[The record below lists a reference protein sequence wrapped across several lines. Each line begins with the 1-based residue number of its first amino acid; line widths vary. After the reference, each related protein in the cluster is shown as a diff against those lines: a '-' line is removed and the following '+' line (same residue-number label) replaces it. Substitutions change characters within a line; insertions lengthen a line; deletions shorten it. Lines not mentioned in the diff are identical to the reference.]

1 MKKFLV
7 GSVASTLLI
16 CGAAYV
22 ALAHENPPATEN
34 AQVTFTVKQFRSLS
48 SPSDNGYIDALTA
61 LAPHP
66 AVTLA
71 DEDGLPTLHVKR
83 AVNIEISVDS
93 ADGTESYTPLGVY
106 FEQRTDGPNVKKDPD
121 GKINFAQWRSNNGTV
136 VINNKFIHQGRDGRY
151 EFFVIVRRASD
162 GEIGIIDPAIT
173 NDYGDEN

>member
-7 GSVASTLLI
+7 GSLVSALLVS
-16 CGAAYV
+16 GAAYV

-34 AQVTFTVKQFRSLS
+34 AQVTFTVKQFRSLT
-48 SPSDNGYIDALTA
+48 SPADHGYIDALTA

-71 DEDGLPTLHVKR
+71 DENGLPTIHVKR

-93 ADGTESYTPLGVY
+93 ADGSESYTPLGVY
-106 FEQRTDGPNVKKDPD
+106 FEQRTDGPNGKNDPD

-136 VINNKFIHQGRDGRY
+136 VMRSKFIQTGRY
-151 EFFVIVRRASD
+151 EFFVIVQRGSD
-162 GEIGIIDPAIT
+162 HSIGIIDPQIT
-173 NDYGDEN
+173 VDADE